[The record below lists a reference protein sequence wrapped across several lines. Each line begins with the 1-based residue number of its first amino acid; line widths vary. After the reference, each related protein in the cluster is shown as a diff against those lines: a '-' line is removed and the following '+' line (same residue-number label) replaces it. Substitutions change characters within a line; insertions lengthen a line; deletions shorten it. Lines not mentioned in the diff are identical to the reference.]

1 MIASTQVVDNNH
13 IEQYLSRLDFA
24 LAGVE
29 QDQKEDILREIRAH
43 VLDSTAGATDRDTA
57 VSGVLHLLGTPE
69 ELAERYSTECLLQRA
84 GRSVSP
90 WLLLRTCWRWAML
103 GTKGML
109 AFFLALVGYTTAL
122 TLTISIFLKP
132 FVPAVGL
139 WLGRGAC
146 CTLQV
151 GTPDHPERMH
161 ELLGQWF
168 VPVIAVVAFLAAIG
182 TTRAL
187 RWMIRSRTSSLT
199 VPVMQ
204 TKRPQSA
211 A

>member
-1 MIASTQVVDNNH
+1 MIASTQVVDVR
-13 IEQYLSRLDFA
+13 IEQYLNRLEAA

-29 QDQKEDILREIRAH
+29 SGQREDILREIRAH
-43 VLDSTAGATDRDTA
+43 LLDSAASAADRDGA
-57 VSGVLHLLGTPE
+57 VDRVLRMLGSPE

-109 AFFLALVGYTTAL
+109 AFFLALIGYGTAL
-122 TLTISIFLKP
+122 VLTVSIFMKP
-132 FVPAVGL
+132 FDSAVGL
-139 WLGRGAC
+139 WLGVGKC

-168 VPVIAVVAFLAAIG
+168 VPVIAVVAFGAAIG

-199 VPVMQ
+199 DPVMQ
-204 TKRPQSA
+204 TGRSA
-211 A
+211 I

>member
-1 MIASTQVVDNNH
+1 MIASTQVADNR
-13 IEQYLSRLDFA
+13 IEQYLSRLEFA
-24 LAGVE
+24 LGGVDPG
-29 QDQKEDILREIRAH
+29 QREDILREIRAH
-43 VLDSTAGATDRDTA
+43 MIDSTAGSTDRDAA
-57 VSGVLHLLGTPE
+57 VDQVVHRLGTPE

-139 WLGRGAC
+139 WLGAGKC
-146 CTLQV
+146 CTLQI

-168 VPVIAVVAFLAAIG
+168 VPVIAVVAFGAAIG

-187 RWMIRSRTSSLT
+187 RWMIRSRSSSLT
-199 VPVMQ
+199 DQVMQ
-204 TKRPQSA
+204 SRQRVSA

>member
-1 MIASTQVVDNNH
+1 MIASTQVVDVR
-13 IEQYLSRLDFA
+13 IEQYLNRLEAA

-29 QDQKEDILREIRAH
+29 SGQREDILREIRAH
-43 VLDSTAGATDRDTA
+43 LLDSAASAADRDGA
-57 VSGVLHLLGTPE
+57 VDRVLRMLGSPE

-109 AFFLALVGYTTAL
+109 AFFLALIGYGTAL
-122 TLTISIFLKP
+122 VLTVSIFMKP
-132 FVPAVGL
+132 FDSAVGL
-139 WLGRGAC
+139 WLERGTWC
-146 CTLQV
+146 LQI

-168 VPVIAVVAFLAAIG
+168 VPVIAVVAFGAAIG

-199 VPVMQ
+199 DPVMQ
-204 TKRPQSA
+204 TGRSA
-211 A
+211 I